1 MLLPINRLTFWLSN
15 SIVLRAIISQTLGKP
30 QISARPQTK
39 INAGGLLSA
48 KNGFPPH
55 KEENDR
61 TLESFDN
68 WEDPQIFMVSL
79 EKFEGWIFSRIVE
92 SVWWQ
97 VNPYCFQFS
106 SLLSSSSLF
115 ILSILSSIYR
125 KFRLDLKVLAIHV

>member
-15 SIVLRAIISQTLGKP
+15 SIVLRGIISQSLGKP
-30 QISARPQTK
+30 QISARPRTK

-48 KNGFPPH
+48 KNGFPLH

-61 TLESFDN
+61 TLESFDT
-68 WEDPQIFMVSL
+68 WEDPQIFMAAL

-106 SLLSSSSLF
+106 SLLSSSSFF
-115 ILSILSSIYR
+115 ILSIRALSTGS
-125 KFRLDLKVLAIHV
+125 LDLKVLAIHI

>member
-30 QISARPQTK
+30 QISARPRNK

-48 KNGFPPH
+48 K

-68 WEDPQIFMVSL
+68 WEDPQIFMAAL
-79 EKFEGWIFSRIVE
+79 EKFESWIFSRIVE